1 MHSFDHTVEHE
12 SIKLSEEAKSLQKPF
27 SIQEEENSG
36 LTISCCK
43 YNMLLL
49 ISK

>member
-1 MHSFDHTVEHE
+1 MRSFDHMVEHE
-12 SIKLSEEAKSLQKPF
+12 SINLLEAAKSLQKPF

-36 LTISCCK
+36 LTISRCK

>member
-1 MHSFDHTVEHE
+1 MHSFDHMAEHE
-12 SIKLSEEAKSLQKPF
+12 SISLLEAANSLQKPF

-36 LTISCCK
+36 LTISCYK